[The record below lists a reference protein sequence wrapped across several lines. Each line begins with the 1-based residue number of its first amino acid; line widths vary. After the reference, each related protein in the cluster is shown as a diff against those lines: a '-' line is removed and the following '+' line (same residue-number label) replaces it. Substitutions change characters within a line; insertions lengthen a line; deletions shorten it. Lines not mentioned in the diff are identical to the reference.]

1 MGTKSSVIPDSDD
14 ETWLQLSLD
23 QIYCVKKV
31 IRLKKDDQTLQTF
44 LCSADETS
52 CVCKGEFCKVF
63 QVVVYI
69 EDTQL
74 SNVTTPTG
82 CKYGYGNRVILQ
94 RTTVGVIKNVF
105 ELYIIGGTGKKSIFT
120 LYVLSDLDTLYNV
133 GKKFGKH

>member
-44 LCSADETS
+44 ICSADKTS
-52 CVCKGEFCKVF
+52 CVCEGEFCKVF

-69 EDTQL
+69 EDTQFD
-74 SNVTTPTG
+74 NVTTPTG

-105 ELYIIGGTGKKSIFT
+105 ELYIIGGPGKKIIYT
-120 LYVLSDLDTLYNV
+120 LYVLSDVHTLDN
-133 GKKFGKH
+133 